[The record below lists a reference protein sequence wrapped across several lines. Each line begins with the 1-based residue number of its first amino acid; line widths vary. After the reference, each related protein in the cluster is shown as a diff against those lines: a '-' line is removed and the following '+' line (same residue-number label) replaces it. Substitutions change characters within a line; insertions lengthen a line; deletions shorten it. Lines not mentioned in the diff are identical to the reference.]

1 MYSKAKQAL
10 INELAKASRAKYPV
24 TFKQKGKPVAVLF
37 PIKDRQEFCTEREE
51 KLEQLKMELNSIL
64 ASIRSRLK
72 HQRREEIETQLAAHR
87 QKIEQE
93 MNKFD
98 DTL

>member
-1 MYSKAKQAL
+1 MYSKTKQAL
-10 INELAKASRAKYPV
+10 INELAKVSRAKYPV
-24 TFKQKGKPVAVLF
+24 TFTQKGKPVAVLL
-37 PIKDRQEFCTEREE
+37 PIEDHQEFCAECEE
-51 KLEQLKMELNSIL
+51 KLEQLKIELNGIFAL
-64 ASIRSRLK
+64 IRSRLK
-72 HQRREEIETQLAAHR
+72 HQRPEEIETQLAAHR